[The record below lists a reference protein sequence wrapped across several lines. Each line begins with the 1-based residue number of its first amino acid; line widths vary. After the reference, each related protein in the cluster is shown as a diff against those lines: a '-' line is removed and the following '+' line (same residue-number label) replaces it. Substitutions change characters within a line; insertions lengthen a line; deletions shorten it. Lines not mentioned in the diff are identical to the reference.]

1 MTKIF
6 FSTLESSL
14 KSMEAVKSDERFFE
28 GLLTVQMK
36 DKQGEVT
43 IVDELYK
50 VLPVWMDR
58 GAPISDTHSN
68 RIIGKGINY
77 SKTTIKNSSGDE
89 LPAIKIT
96 GKIFKDYQLDNLIWD
111 KIKNKEYKGL
121 SFGGATKSA
130 RTPFRMKD
138 GSMAYALSDLE
149 HYEVAVCKD
158 PAVPMA
164 LITDFNPIAK
174 AHHNGEEIG
183 DGKMK
188 MQCTSMGC
196 YVEKDSLVKIEDNND
211 EDTKVTVLDEWKHE
225 AHPDK
230 DNDDETNKADEDKP
244 LNKPMR
250 DDGDKKFK
258 VYVKDPKTGKT
269 VTVRF
274 GDPNME
280 IKRDDPE
287 RRASFRARHDC
298 ENAKDITTPQYWSCK
313 MWEKETSVT
322 DHTNKAD
329 LNESQTFEEKVQ
341 ALMREG
347 KSRESAEKIV
357 GSFVKKDDIDK
368 GAAGK
373 GELFTPIRPSK
384 QDIDDFDEDGNPI
397 KKDLEPTRDFKG
409 TGKVLHRVATN
420 NANAVRA
427 AGNRSVNESKVT
439 QEGDT
444 AVVHK
449 PRSRKFKP
457 DRSFKDDQEEF
468 GDYYDTQ
475 NQVLRSDG
483 DGGMDAGTV
492 NTTDNF
498 NAVHQNKDKEKKKK
512 KTKKDKDDEQDKDWS
527 NADGDNSKVYNQNQ
541 ANGGYY
547 ATKGD
552 DDESVSPAKD
562 MEFEGKADTTL
573 NQTGGVRNDVANMNR
588 QNGMEEEE
596 SSTIARVRTTQPEN
610 KFVNASYDKTV
621 NTKVLDIIKAS
632 LEKHEKI
639 LKLKSLNNHMKVSQ
653 FQRQSTSARIGSMD
667 HMRGTNNKQ
676 KIKLREA
683 ASTTTGNE
691 PPMNVN
697 DPNKIDARK
706 PAPRRRTN

>member
-1 MTKIF
+1 MAKIF

-77 SKTTIKNSSGDE
+77 SKTIIKNSSGDE

-211 EDTKVTVLDEWKHE
+211 KDTKVTVLDEWKHE

-230 DNDDETNKADEDKP
+230 DNDDE
-244 LNKPMR
+244 
-250 DDGDKKFK
+250 
-258 VYVKDPKTGKT
+258 
-269 VTVRF
+269 
-274 GDPNME
+274 
-280 IKRDDPE
+280 
-287 RRASFRARHDC
+287 
-298 ENAKDITTPQYWSCK
+298 
-313 MWEKETSVT
+313 
-322 DHTNKAD
+322 TNKAD

-373 GELFTPIRPSK
+373 GELFTPVRPSK

-427 AGNRSVNESKVT
+427 AGNRSVKESKVT

-498 NAVHQNKDKEKKKK
+498 NAVHQNKDKEKKKKK

-683 ASTTTGNE
+683 ASTITGDE

>member
-1 MTKIF
+1 MAKIF

-77 SKTTIKNSSGDE
+77 SKTIIKNSSGDE

-211 EDTKVTVLDEWKHE
+211 KDTKVTVLDEWKHE

-230 DNDDETNKADEDKP
+230 DNDDE
-244 LNKPMR
+244 
-250 DDGDKKFK
+250 
-258 VYVKDPKTGKT
+258 
-269 VTVRF
+269 
-274 GDPNME
+274 
-280 IKRDDPE
+280 
-287 RRASFRARHDC
+287 
-298 ENAKDITTPQYWSCK
+298 
-313 MWEKETSVT
+313 
-322 DHTNKAD
+322 TNKAD

-373 GELFTPIRPSK
+373 GELFTPVRPSK

-427 AGNRSVNESKVT
+427 AGNGSVKESKVT

-498 NAVHQNKDKEKKKK
+498 NAVHQNKDKEKKKKK

-683 ASTTTGNE
+683 ASTITGDE

>member
-1 MTKIF
+1 MAKIF

-77 SKTTIKNSSGDE
+77 SKTIIKNSSGDE

-211 EDTKVTVLDEWKHE
+211 KDTKVTVLDEWKHE

-230 DNDDETNKADEDKP
+230 DNDDE
-244 LNKPMR
+244 
-250 DDGDKKFK
+250 
-258 VYVKDPKTGKT
+258 
-269 VTVRF
+269 
-274 GDPNME
+274 
-280 IKRDDPE
+280 
-287 RRASFRARHDC
+287 
-298 ENAKDITTPQYWSCK
+298 
-313 MWEKETSVT
+313 
-322 DHTNKAD
+322 TNKAD

-373 GELFTPIRPSK
+373 GELFTPVRPSK

-427 AGNRSVNESKVT
+427 AGNRSVKESKVT
-439 QEGDT
+439 QEGET

-498 NAVHQNKDKEKKKK
+498 NAVHQNKDKEKKKKK

-683 ASTTTGNE
+683 ASTITGDE

>member
-1 MTKIF
+1 MAKIF
-6 FSTLESSL
+6 FSMLESTL
-14 KSMEAVKSDERFFE
+14 KSMESVKSDERFFE

-43 IVDELYK
+43 IVNELHK
-50 VLPVWMDR
+50 VLPIWMDR

-77 SKTTIKNSSGDE
+77 AKTTIKNASGDE

-96 GKIFKDYQLDNLIWD
+96 GKIFKDYQLDDLIWD

-130 RTPFRMKD
+130 RTPFKMKD

-174 AHHNGEEIG
+174 AHHNGEEMG

-230 DNDDETNKADEDKP
+230 DNDDE
-244 LNKPMR
+244 
-250 DDGDKKFK
+250 
-258 VYVKDPKTGKT
+258 
-269 VTVRF
+269 
-274 GDPNME
+274 
-280 IKRDDPE
+280 
-287 RRASFRARHDC
+287 
-298 ENAKDITTPQYWSCK
+298 
-313 MWEKETSVT
+313 
-322 DHTNKAD
+322 TNKAD

-397 KKDLEPTRDFKG
+397 KKDLKPSRDFKG
-409 TGKVLHRVATN
+409 TGKVLHNVATN

-427 AGNRSVNESKVT
+427 AGNRSVKESKVT
-439 QEGDT
+439 QEGDNY
-444 AVVHK
+444 VVHK

-621 NTKVLDIIKAS
+621 NTKVLDIIKGD
-632 LEKHEKI
+632 LDKHEKT
-639 LKLKSLNNHMKVSQ
+639 LKLKSLK
-653 FQRQSTSARIGSMD
+653 
-667 HMRGTNNKQ
+667 
-676 KIKLREA
+676 
-683 ASTTTGNE
+683 
-691 PPMNVN
+691 
-697 DPNKIDARK
+697 
-706 PAPRRRTN
+706 RTLI

>member
-1 MTKIF
+1 MAKIF
-6 FSTLESSL
+6 FSMLESTL
-14 KSMEAVKSDERFFE
+14 KSMESVKSDERFFE

-43 IVDELYK
+43 IVNELHK
-50 VLPVWMDR
+50 VLPIWMDR

-77 SKTTIKNSSGDE
+77 AKTTIKNASGDE

-96 GKIFKDYQLDNLIWD
+96 GKIFKDYQLDDLIWD

-130 RTPFRMKD
+130 RTPFKMKD

-174 AHHNGEEIG
+174 AHHNGEEMG

-230 DNDDETNKADEDKP
+230 DNDDE
-244 LNKPMR
+244 
-250 DDGDKKFK
+250 
-258 VYVKDPKTGKT
+258 
-269 VTVRF
+269 
-274 GDPNME
+274 
-280 IKRDDPE
+280 
-287 RRASFRARHDC
+287 
-298 ENAKDITTPQYWSCK
+298 
-313 MWEKETSVT
+313 
-322 DHTNKAD
+322 TNKAD

-384 QDIDDFDEDGNPI
+384 QDSEDFDEEGNPI
-397 KKDLEPTRDFKG
+397 RKEMREPTKNFPK
-409 TGKVLHRVATN
+409 TQKILHDVATN
-420 NANAVRA
+420 NANTVRA
-427 AGNRSVNESKVT
+427 AGDRPLKESKVT

-449 PRSRKFKP
+449 PTSRKFKP
-457 DRSFKDDQEEF
+457 NRSFKDDQEEF

-547 ATKGD
+547 ATKGEEMSKEQQTHNTPQNNRMGTQSTD
-552 DDESVSPAKD
+552 FLSPHDDESVSPAKD

-621 NTKVLDIIKAS
+621 NTKVLDIIKGD
-632 LEKHEKI
+632 LDKHEKT
-639 LKLKSLNNHMKVSQ
+639 LKLKSLK
-653 FQRQSTSARIGSMD
+653 
-667 HMRGTNNKQ
+667 
-676 KIKLREA
+676 
-683 ASTTTGNE
+683 
-691 PPMNVN
+691 
-697 DPNKIDARK
+697 
-706 PAPRRRTN
+706 RTLI

>member
-211 EDTKVTVLDEWKHE
+211 KDTKVTVLDEWKHE

-230 DNDDETNKADEDKP
+230 DNDDE
-244 LNKPMR
+244 
-250 DDGDKKFK
+250 
-258 VYVKDPKTGKT
+258 
-269 VTVRF
+269 
-274 GDPNME
+274 
-280 IKRDDPE
+280 
-287 RRASFRARHDC
+287 
-298 ENAKDITTPQYWSCK
+298 
-313 MWEKETSVT
+313 
-322 DHTNKAD
+322 TNKAD

-373 GELFTPIRPSK
+373 GELYIPKRGHK
-384 QDIDDFDEDGNPI
+384 VDEL
-397 KKDLEPTRDFKG
+397 DLE
-409 TGKVLHRVATN
+409 
-420 NANAVRA
+420 
-427 AGNRSVNESKVT
+427 E
-439 QEGDT
+439 
-444 AVVHK
+444 
-449 PRSRKFKP
+449 
-457 DRSFKDDQEEF
+457 DDKKA
-468 GDYYDTQ
+468 
-475 NQVLRSDG
+475 DG

-621 NTKVLDIIKAS
+621 NTKVLDIIKGD
-632 LEKHEKI
+632 LEKHEKT
-639 LKLKSLNNHMKVSQ
+639 LKLKSLK
-653 FQRQSTSARIGSMD
+653 
-667 HMRGTNNKQ
+667 
-676 KIKLREA
+676 
-683 ASTTTGNE
+683 
-691 PPMNVN
+691 
-697 DPNKIDARK
+697 
-706 PAPRRRTN
+706 RTLI

>member
-1 MTKIF
+1 
-6 FSTLESSL
+6 
-14 KSMEAVKSDERFFE
+14 MEAVKSDERFFE

-77 SKTTIKNSSGDE
+77 SKTIIKNSSGDE

-211 EDTKVTVLDEWKHE
+211 KDTKVTVLDEWKHE

-230 DNDDETNKADEDKP
+230 DNDDE
-244 LNKPMR
+244 
-250 DDGDKKFK
+250 
-258 VYVKDPKTGKT
+258 
-269 VTVRF
+269 
-274 GDPNME
+274 
-280 IKRDDPE
+280 
-287 RRASFRARHDC
+287 
-298 ENAKDITTPQYWSCK
+298 
-313 MWEKETSVT
+313 
-322 DHTNKAD
+322 TNKAD

-373 GELFTPIRPSK
+373 GELFTPVRPSK

-427 AGNRSVNESKVT
+427 AGNRSVKESKVT
-439 QEGDT
+439 QEGET

-498 NAVHQNKDKEKKKK
+498 NAVHQNKDKEKKKKK

-683 ASTTTGNE
+683 ASTITGDE

>member
-373 GELFTPIRPSK
+373 GELYIPKRGHK
-384 QDIDDFDEDGNPI
+384 VEEL
-397 KKDLEPTRDFKG
+397 DLE
-409 TGKVLHRVATN
+409 
-420 NANAVRA
+420 
-427 AGNRSVNESKVT
+427 E
-439 QEGDT
+439 
-444 AVVHK
+444 
-449 PRSRKFKP
+449 
-457 DRSFKDDQEEF
+457 DDKKA
-468 GDYYDTQ
+468 
-475 NQVLRSDG
+475 DG

-547 ATKGD
+547 ATKGEEMSKEQQTHNTPQNNRMGTQSTD
-552 DDESVSPAKD
+552 FLSPHDDESVSPAKD

>member
-1 MTKIF
+1 
-6 FSTLESSL
+6 
-14 KSMEAVKSDERFFE
+14 MEAVKSDERFFE

-196 YVEKDSLVKIEDNND
+196 YVD
-211 EDTKVTVLDEWKHE
+211 
-225 AHPDK
+225 
-230 DNDDETNKADEDKP
+230 
-244 LNKPMR
+244 
-250 DDGDKKFK
+250 
-258 VYVKDPKTGKT
+258 
-269 VTVRF
+269 
-274 GDPNME
+274 
-280 IKRDDPE
+280 
-287 RRASFRARHDC
+287 
-298 ENAKDITTPQYWSCK
+298 
-313 MWEKETSVT
+313 
-322 DHTNKAD
+322 KAD

-373 GELFTPIRPSK
+373 GELYIPKRGHK
-384 QDIDDFDEDGNPI
+384 VEEL
-397 KKDLEPTRDFKG
+397 DLE
-409 TGKVLHRVATN
+409 
-420 NANAVRA
+420 
-427 AGNRSVNESKVT
+427 E
-439 QEGDT
+439 
-444 AVVHK
+444 
-449 PRSRKFKP
+449 
-457 DRSFKDDQEEF
+457 DDKKA
-468 GDYYDTQ
+468 
-475 NQVLRSDG
+475 DG

-621 NTKVLDIIKAS
+621 NTKVLDIIKAN

-639 LKLKSLNNHMKVSQ
+639 LKLKSLNQLLKRKVPPPVAGQGFSRRAE
-653 FQRQSTSARIGSMD
+653 FGRMVNELRMRNLETSEHFKKRGGVIPKPTGGIRHRDGTIENVYDDPEAHKRGMD
-667 HMRGTNNKQ
+667 EHNK
-676 KIKLREA
+676 KVAK
-683 ASTTTGNE
+683 
-691 PPMNVN
+691 
-697 DPNKIDARK
+697 DPSYRSYNPQTDKA
-706 PAPRRRTN
+706 

>member
-6 FSTLESSL
+6 FSTLESSI
-14 KSMEAVKSDERFFE
+14 KSMESVKSDERFFE

-77 SKTTIKNSSGDE
+77 SKTTIKDSSGDE

-183 DGKMK
+183 DGKMR
-188 MQCTSMGC
+188 MQCTSIGC
-196 YVEKDSLVKIEDNND
+196 YVD
-211 EDTKVTVLDEWKHE
+211 
-225 AHPDK
+225 
-230 DNDDETNKADEDKP
+230 
-244 LNKPMR
+244 
-250 DDGDKKFK
+250 
-258 VYVKDPKTGKT
+258 
-269 VTVRF
+269 
-274 GDPNME
+274 
-280 IKRDDPE
+280 
-287 RRASFRARHDC
+287 
-298 ENAKDITTPQYWSCK
+298 
-313 MWEKETSVT
+313 
-322 DHTNKAD
+322 KAD

-373 GELFTPIRPSK
+373 GELYIPKRGHK
-384 QDIDDFDEDGNPI
+384 VEEL
-397 KKDLEPTRDFKG
+397 DLE
-409 TGKVLHRVATN
+409 
-420 NANAVRA
+420 
-427 AGNRSVNESKVT
+427 E
-439 QEGDT
+439 
-444 AVVHK
+444 
-449 PRSRKFKP
+449 
-457 DRSFKDDQEEF
+457 DDKKA
-468 GDYYDTQ
+468 
-475 NQVLRSDG
+475 DG

-552 DDESVSPAKD
+552 EMSKEQQTHNTPQNNKMGTRSTDFLSPQDDESVSPAKD

-632 LEKHEKI
+632 LEKHEKT
-639 LKLKSLNNHMKVSQ
+639 LKLKSLK
-653 FQRQSTSARIGSMD
+653 
-667 HMRGTNNKQ
+667 
-676 KIKLREA
+676 
-683 ASTTTGNE
+683 
-691 PPMNVN
+691 
-697 DPNKIDARK
+697 
-706 PAPRRRTN
+706 RTLI